1 MRRVDWVGVR
11 PTLQTDR
18 RLHGHVKHLRPQ
30 DRQVRPAP
38 RRCGPRQP
46 LIDGVEIHQ
55 SHRRTVAGGV
65 QQVDAGTVSRNRRRA
80 EPLGRYLSTGSGRL
94 QRPFHGAHSLRG
106 WQMFQNDLLDLA
118 IGLVFVWFILSLV
131 VSVVNEGFVLVFRI
145 RAKHLWLGIGRLVN
159 PRDGRYAR
167 RLWDSVV
174 SLPLSSLAAKQTR
187 RSPTSDRGIQLWASR
202 TRPSAAHPHRRVFR
216 LRSAPVNTSQPISGR
231 CSSASMTRSPLPS
244 PTSRLPGA
252 SPSSPRSAV
261 RFSPSPSQGRPAVC
275 THPTSWQPPTPS
287 SGRRTNRRRWP
298 KL

>member
-106 WQMFQNDLLDLA
+106 WQTFQNDLLDLA

-174 SLPLSSLAAKQTR
+174 SLPLSSLPLSRHAVHRLRIAESNSGRVEPGR
-187 RSPTSDRGIQLWASR
+187 RRHIRIDGCSAC
-202 TRPSAAHPHRRVFR
+202 AAHPSTHRS
-216 LRSAPVNTSQPISGR
+216 RSA
-231 CSSASMTRSPLPS
+231 
-244 PTSRLPGA
+244 GA
-252 SPSSPRSAV
+252 A
-261 RFSPSPSQGRPAVC
+261 PA
-275 THPTSWQPPTPS
+275 H
-287 SGRRTNRRRWP
+287 
-298 KL
+298 L